1 MWIGK
6 NVLAAEFHHCP
17 GPHSQRLSQSDCFED
32 LLGVWT
38 KNFFCKHQVLKGLTV
53 TYVMQV
59 KKGGSGFSL
68 HYASK

>member
-38 KNFFCKHQVLKGLTV
+38 KKRCLETSSVKGPDCNLSNAGKEGREWFFSTLCQ
-53 TYVMQV
+53 
-59 KKGGSGFSL
+59 
-68 HYASK
+68 